1 MSPRIKT
8 KYPGVYYRTAQRI
21 GGSGS
26 EKVFYIV
33 FKRDGRTIEEKVGR
47 QFKDDM
53 TAAKANII
61 RGDRIEGKR
70 KSRKELRM
78 EEEARR
84 AETLGAMWE
93 AFKEAK
99 RDNRSIRTDINRWN
113 AYLDKEFASKPASEL
128 ITLDIDRLRRNLTKK
143 GLAPA
148 TVWQALAL
156 LKRIV
161 RFGVKR
167 GLCRQLD
174 SSKLHFEMPKVNNIK
189 TEDLTTDQLK
199 KLLKAIEDDPNRH
212 TANMMMLVLYTG
224 MRRGELFR
232 LQWKHIDFQRGFI
245 RLVAPKGGKDQSIPL
260 NDAARK
266 LLKAHERTGSPY
278 VFPGLNGGPRKDV
291 KSAVARIKKNA
302 QLPKGFRPFH
312 GLRHVYASTLASSG
326 KVDMY
331 TLQKLLTH
339 KNPQMTQRYA
349 HLRDDALAKAAE
361 VASEA
366 FGDMK
371 NEGERKVIKM
381 EGHKGEF

>member
-1 MSPRIKT
+1 MNARVKT
-8 KYPGVYYRTAQRI
+8 KYPGVYYRDAKRI
-21 GGSGS
+21 GGSGM

-33 FKRDGRTIEEKVGR
+33 FKKDGRTIEEKVGR

-53 TAAKANII
+53 TAARASTI

-70 KSRKELRM
+70 KSRKEILQA
-78 EEEARR
+78 ENARR
-84 AETLGAMWE
+84 AETIGVLWE
-93 AFKEAK
+93 LFKEGK
-99 RDNRSIRTDINRWN
+99 KDNRSIRTDVNRWN
-113 AYLDKEFASKPASEL
+113 AYLKKGFTNKPVSEL
-128 ITLDIDRLRRNLTKK
+128 ITLDVDRLRRDLKKK

-167 GLCRQLD
+167 GHCRQPD
-174 SSKLHFEMPKVNNIK
+174 PSRLHFEMPRVNNTK
-189 TEDLTTDQLK
+189 TEDLTPDQLK
-199 KLLKAIEDDPNRH
+199 RLLKVIEEDPNRD
-212 TANMMMLVLYTG
+212 TANMMLLALYTG

-245 RLVAPKGGKDQSIPL
+245 KLVDPKGGKDQSIPL
-260 NDAARK
+260 NDGARK
-266 LLKAHERTGSPY
+266 LLDSHEHRESPY
-278 VFPGLNGGPRKDV
+278 VFPGQSGGPRKDV

-302 QLPKGFRPFH
+302 KLPKGFRPLH

-349 HLRDDALAKAAE
+349 HLRDDALSKAAE

-366 FGDMK
+366 FTNAANDEDE
-371 NEGERKVIKM
+371 NVVNIEEHRK
-381 EGHKGEF
+381 